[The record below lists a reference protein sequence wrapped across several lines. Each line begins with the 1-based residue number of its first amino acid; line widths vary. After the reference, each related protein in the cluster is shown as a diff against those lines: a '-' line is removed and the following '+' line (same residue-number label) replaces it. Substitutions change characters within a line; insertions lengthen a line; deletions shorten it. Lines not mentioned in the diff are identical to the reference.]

1 MSKVKRLQKQVEHQA
16 RHEEKIRTGEA
27 AYVRYEP
34 RTSRRAQPN
43 RLSQYKS
50 VTEEYE
56 DRQRSTE
63 EALKVY
69 RRLLPTLLR
78 RMSHIPDLRKPG
90 KVKHQKTVLM
100 VYGIL
105 MFVFQMSSRRD
116 ANKTMSQ
123 PIFMENMR
131 MMFPEWET
139 LPHADTLNRFLERTD
154 VNTIQESLIDL
165 FKTLIRKKKLKQETV
180 NGRYV
185 LAIDGT
191 QKFTRDRCWQSEY
204 MQRHVGAN
212 KDPQYY
218 VYVLEAVVTLENGMA
233 LPLMSE
239 FLRNEDYRDES
250 TKQDCETKAFR
261 RLAAKIKQR
270 FPKQKFCIVL
280 DGLYANGPIVRTCRQ
295 YNWDYMIV
303 LKQECLKSVW
313 REYDVLKTEE
323 DRLVCQWGERKQI
336 YHWVNEIEYEYDNNR
351 KREMVHVVTCQE
363 TWQTTVAGTGQKQE
377 QILQY
382 AWLSNVPLTKR
393 NVFSRCTRMG
403 RYRWKIENNFLIEKH
418 HGYQYEHCYAKN
430 WNAMLGYHYLMNIAR
445 FFHVLAFKTDYLAR
459 KVAQTGYDKT
469 LRLLALACTGSVMNA
484 DRINV
489 IVSQAD
495 RYYLS
500 FVA

>member
-1 MSKVKRLQKQVEHQA
+1 MSKVKRLQKQAERQA
-16 RHEEKIRTGEA
+16 RHEEKIRTAEA
-27 AYVRYEP
+27 EYVRYET
-34 RTSRRAQPN
+34 RIKRKAQPN
-43 RLSQYKS
+43 RLSQHES
-50 VTEEYE
+50 VAEEYE
-56 DRQRSTE
+56 ERQQATE
-63 EALKVY
+63 ESLKVY
-69 RRLLPTLLR
+69 RRLLPTLLQ

-123 PIFMENMR
+123 PIFLENMR
-131 MMFPEWET
+131 AMFPEWET

-154 VNTIQESLIDL
+154 VNAIQESLIDL
-165 FKTLIRKKKLKQETV
+165 FKSLIRKKKLRQELA

-204 MQRHVGAN
+204 MERHIGAN
-212 KDPQYY
+212 KQSQYY
-218 VYVLEAVVTLENGMA
+218 VYILEAVLTLENGMA

-239 FLRNEDYRDES
+239 FLKNEDYRDEN
-250 TKQDCETKAFR
+250 TKQDCETKAFH
-261 RLAAKIKQR
+261 RLAKKLKQY
-270 FPKQKFCIVL
+270 FPKLKICVVL
-280 DGLYANGPIVRTCRQ
+280 DGLYANGPIIRTCRQ
-295 YNWDYMIV
+295 HKWDFMIV

-313 REYDVLKTEE
+313 SEFNVLQDKE
-323 DRLVCQWGERKQI
+323 DSLVCRWGERKQV
-336 YHWVNEIEYEYDNNR
+336 YHWVNQIEYDYDKR

-363 TWQTTVAGTGQKQE
+363 TWQTTEAGTEQKQE

-382 AWLSNVPLTKR
+382 AWLSNVPLTKK

-403 RYRWKIENNFLIEKH
+403 RYRWKIENNFLMEKH
-418 HGYQYEHCYAKN
+418 HGYRYEHCYARN

-445 FFHVLAFKTDYLAR
+445 FFHVLAFKTNYLAR

-469 LRLLALACTGSVMNA
+469 LRFLALACTGSVMNTDRIRSIVSHA
-484 DRINV
+484 DRC
-489 IVSQAD
+489 
-495 RYYLS
+495 YLS